1 MKFPIQIHDKNAN
14 GILDGSELAHWRA
27 AKIWR
32 DKNFAKLRTEWIE
45 SIGYPSD
52 LDRLHFW
59 TDSQIDG
66 DENTGSLAE
75 IAEFSLREAKWYV
88 IRISASLRI

>member
-1 MKFPIQIHDKNAN
+1 MKFPIQFHDKNAN

-52 LDRLHFW
+52 EVRAGFW

-75 IAEFSLREAKWYV
+75 IAEFSLREPKWYM
-88 IRISASLRI
+88 IRISASLQI